1 MGALKQIMLC
11 GSGGQGIVLAGV
23 MLGHAA
29 FKDGKWV
36 TSMNSY
42 GAASR
47 GGECRAEVVISDR
60 PISFPHIIEADILIA
75 MYQIAYN
82 RYIGR
87 VKREGGIVIYD
98 DRFVSPE
105 EIEGLRYVSVP
116 ATRMA
121 IDRLNDKIAANVIM
135 LGAVAEIT
143 QVVTKESLKSAVE
156 ENVPQRLRGLNLK
169 AVGIGS
175 KLGTEISGNT

>member
-1 MGALKQIMLC
+1 MLC

-47 GGECRAEVVISDR
+47 GGECQAEVVISNR

-75 MYQIAYN
+75 LYQVAYTRISGGSN
-82 RYIGR
+82 
-87 VKREGGIVIYD
+87 VKG
-98 DRFVSPE
+98 
-105 EIEGLRYVSVP
+105 
-116 ATRMA
+116 
-121 IDRLNDKIAANVIM
+121 
-135 LGAVAEIT
+135 
-143 QVVTKESLKSAVE
+143 ESLFMMIGLSL
-156 ENVPQRLRGLNLK
+156 QRKLK
-169 AVGIGS
+169 ARD
-175 KLGTEISGNT
+175 T